1 MKFFI
6 RLTLVL
12 AALAAGVIAFASC
25 TDDWEETFLSVG
37 QTSFDVPSGGETLTV
52 PINTN
57 SSWRVVSPTSWCSF
71 DKTSGNGDDE
81 LNITVSRNSSN
92 KRSGEV
98 NICAGTE
105 FQTIEIEQAGSTSGT
120 LSVTTG
126 SCTITR
132 VKSGS
137 SYKYT
142 IKAIYT
148 VRGGHLASEAG
159 VMMGNRTAK
168 NTGTISDGQHTATFV
183 VATSSSSYTVSY
195 KAYAKRKSDGKYV
208 YGTTQTKRY

>member
-1 MKFFI
+1 MKLFI

-12 AALAAGVIAFASC
+12 AALAAGAFAFASC
-25 TDDWEETFLSVG
+25 TDDWEETYLSVG

-57 SSWRVVSPTSWCSF
+57 SSWRVVLPTSWVSF
-71 DKTSGNGDDE
+71 DKNSGNGDDE
-81 LNITVSRNSSN
+81 LNITVPRNSSN

-98 NICAGTE
+98 NICAGPE
-105 FQTIEIEQAGSTSGT
+105 FQTIKIEQAASTSGT

-142 IKAIYT
+142 IKANYT

-159 VMMGNRTAK
+159 VVFGNTTVK
-168 NTGTISDGQHTATFV
+168 NGDTITDGQHTGLR
-183 VATSSSSYTVSY
+183 S
-195 KAYAKRKSDGKYV
+195 
-208 YGTTQTKRY
+208 